1 MKAIIFGSN
10 GQDGF
15 YLKQLLL
22 DSKIEVVTFSRN
34 NADFIGDISE
44 YEIVFSLIE
53 KFKPDYI
60 FHFAAT
66 STTKHNVILDNQKAI
81 VNGTLNI
88 LESVRLVVPDC
99 RIFISGSA
107 MQFKNTGKPINE
119 KTPFELSSAYS
130 MQRWQSVLTSRY
142 YIETFGLK
150 IYIGYL
156 FNHDSFLRSYSHIN
170 KKIVGFVNSISKGE
184 NGPFEIG
191 NILVRKEFN
200 YAGDIVNAIWQ
211 FVNQNNLT
219 ECVIGSGIS
228 YSIEDW
234 VKICFELS
242 DLDYRKYIKIN
253 DLFVPEYNELVSD
266 PQLIKSIG
274 WEPKCDINELAFKML
289 NNKI

>member
-22 DSKIEVVTFSRN
+22 DKKIEVITFSRN
-34 NADFIGDISE
+34 NADVIGDISN
-44 YEIVFSLIE
+44 YEIVDHLISQI
-53 KFKPDYI
+53 KPNYV

-66 STTKHNVILDNQKAI
+66 STTKHDAILENQMAI

-88 LESVRLVVPDC
+88 LESIRLNVPDC

-107 MQFKNTGKPINE
+107 MQFKNNGNPINE

-130 MQRWQSVLTSRY
+130 MQRWQSFLISRY
-142 YIETFGLK
+142 FIQTFGLK

-170 KKIVGFVNSISKGE
+170 KKIIGFINSINEGN

-191 NILVRKEFN
+191 I
-200 YAGDIVNAIWQ
+200 
-211 FVNQNNLT
+211 
-219 ECVIGSGIS
+219 
-228 YSIEDW
+228 
-234 VKICFELS
+234 
-242 DLDYRKYIKIN
+242 
-253 DLFVPEYNELVSD
+253 
-266 PQLIKSIG
+266 
-274 WEPKCDINELAFKML
+274 
-289 NNKI
+289 